1 MFKTKEQR
9 RHERMYVSL
18 FCDLAHCDYREAN
31 GQKMISAPE
40 KEILMYLSMLQQKPI
55 YRITIH
61 DDTTVHTD
69 CYDLL
74 ENFAP
79 ELKTSYDC
87 VDDLPRWV
95 QDKLAVLMLFDHT
108 KQNEEVENVG
118 RRINKNIFWVFKG
131 ENDGDYPR
139 G

>member
-87 VDDLPRWV
+87 VDELPRWV